1 MRHWLL
7 PALSAFACWGVWAF
21 LPKITTRYIGPNSA
35 IVYEVLGGV
44 VIAAAILIALGPR
57 LEWDVRGAGLA
68 FVTGMLGVLGALGY
82 LFAVLRGPVTLIAT
96 LTALYPVLTLAL
108 AYAFLHEPLTLRQG
122 LGVLLALVAIAL
134 IAG

>member
-7 PALSAFACWGVWAF
+7 PALSAFTCWGIWAF
-21 LPKITTRYIGPNSA
+21 LPKITTRYVGPNSA

-44 VIAAAILIALGPR
+44 VVAAVMLIALGPR
-57 LEWDVRGAGLA
+57 LEWDMRGAGLA
-68 FVTGMLGVLGALGY
+68 FVTGVLGVVGALGY
-82 LFAVLRGPVTLIAT
+82 LFAVMRGPVTLIAT
-96 LTALYPVLTLAL
+96 LTALYPILTLLL

-122 LGVLLALVAIAL
+122 VGVVLALVAIVL